1 MGEQG
6 TCVCDASQDESYVL
20 NAQTGWCECAQAD
33 HFMHPDHGCLPCTY
47 QVPGCFSCSS
57 VLWDTGIPLDSA
69 RLNGPGN
76 AQAFLTCD
84 KCEVDERFVRIE
96 LNPTIPAPAGFDYAA
111 PTYANLPAA
120 VGVS

>member
-1 MGEQG
+1 
-6 TCVCDASQDESYVL
+6 
-20 NAQTGWCECAQAD
+20 
-33 HFMHPDHGCLPCTY
+33 MHPDHGCLPCAY

-96 LNPTIPAPAGFDYAA
+96 LDPTIPAPEGFDYAA
-111 PTYANLPAA
+111 PTYASLPAA
-120 VGVS
+120 VGVSQPVKCSSCQKRFDGCSSCGTYGESCTQCY